1 MGRSASVCRRG
12 AERRGV
18 SRLVLLDNEAVQA
31 LRNPAH
37 RKHRRV
43 LDEVRVTAERKV
55 RARVVRIVV
64 PAAVRVE
71 AGWDR
76 TASAWAF
83 VNRFPIADLPL
94 DTTHADVAAGIAR
107 RTGVTVADA
116 HLGAAIQ
123 AADTD
128 QVTVLTSDPGDMRK
142 VAEGRQVT
150 IVAL

>member
-1 MGRSASVCRRG
+1 MN
-12 AERRGV
+12 
-18 SRLVLLDNEAVQA
+18 RLVLLDNEAVQA
-31 LRNPAH
+31 LRDPAH
-37 RKHRRV
+37 RKHQRV
-43 LDEVRVTAERKV
+43 LEETQAIFRRAVRSLSVRVA
-55 RARVVRIVV
+55 V
-64 PAAVRVE
+64 PVAVRVE

-76 TASAWAF
+76 TAPAWAF
-83 VNRFPIADLPL
+83 VNRFPIDDIPL
-94 DTTHADVAAGIAR
+94 DAANANAAAGVVR
-107 RTGVTVADA
+107 RTGVSVADA

>member
-1 MGRSASVCRRG
+1 
-12 AERRGV
+12 
-18 SRLVLLDNEAVQA
+18 VLLDNEAVQA

-43 LDEVRVTAERKV
+43 LDEVRVTGERKV
-55 RARVVRIVV
+55 RGRVVRVVV

-76 TASAWAF
+76 AASAWAF
-83 VNRFPIADLPL
+83 INRFPIADIPL
-94 DTTHADVAAGIAR
+94 DTSHADAAAGIAR

-123 AADTD
+123 ATEAD
-128 QVTVLTSDPGDMRK
+128 QVTVLTSDHRDMRK
-142 VAEGRQVT
+142 VAEGRQVN
-150 IVAL
+150 IVTL